1 VQDEQIGKMNRKK
14 EFKNSQVVLRSRLT
28 KHEPLATCLL
38 DKLELLEH
46 LLLAT
51 ADLHAHS
58 HGVRCRGW
66 LDGLLEVLQPLL
78 KPTMRV
84 WGVKHIAGG
93 QQRGL

>member
-1 VQDEQIGKMNRKK
+1 MQDEQIGKMNRKK

-38 DKLELLEH
+38 DELELLEH
-46 LLLAT
+46 LVLAA

-58 HGVRCRGW
+58 HGVRSRGR

-78 KPTMRV
+78 KPTVRV

-93 QQRGL
+93 QHRGL